1 MGSIL
6 SYKHGEDSVGGVDPR
21 LWEIVQAAVAASPY
35 DAVIRSGSEQRA
47 KNGTNHNKGWAVDVT
62 LVDPS
67 TGQKLPDYQDG
78 AAFSAYEQYAQ
89 AARVY
94 QQDRYPELENVFRWG
109 GYFSKD
115 GKATGYGAA
124 DLMHLDINPNAK
136 GAMALGSW
144 SKGAKQAL
152 LDAYPGAV
160 SNGGLGGANG
170 TRLVSQYKQSL
181 AGSDGLIPP
190 SDIGAPVP
198 ANLTR
203 GLDQRRMAYA
213 AEVGSVP
220 LPRRRPSPASV
231 AAANVGASGVG
242 VVAGDEAGDV
252 LTVLKSRAER
262 ARATLA
268 AMPQERR
275 DVLSDLRERLKV
287 VKPDSP
293 LLLGDAA
300 SGVQAG
306 VTPQLGDTQSR
317 APLPPGTDS
326 AVYDPVR
333 GAFVTVDQRTAEN
346 MPAEYG
352 NPLGPK
358 PRVLGPGSLLD
369 PNTMSPGTV
378 TETGRMTAAPTAEQI
393 AAIRAVG
400 PDAFQ
405 QPIERAPVPMP
416 RDARPAGPAVTA
428 PMPMPLTD
436 AVQAAREAFA
446 ASTPPV
452 PKPMTDAVQQARERY
467 AADNAGPASN
477 PGTAEPETVRING
490 KTVAYPPGGLTKI
503 GDTVY
508 KITANPDGTGTI
520 QPMSEINAK
529 NGLAGIEFLGEKS
542 IAGDVADATVGG
554 MFAGAGGQ
562 VATVAPEVAAD
573 LGNKAAELAGNLG
586 NGIGALFGNL
596 FGGAPATVAPVAA
609 SSFPARPGVIPSNGS
624 SFVSEDH
631 PRSNRVATSA
641 PVSFISED
649 HPKSNRVVAA
659 VPQVRVFEQPV
670 VAPEVFVSEDHPKSN
685 RPDVGAIRT
694 GAGTAGRVAMPAGVR
709 PSSVPAIVAPPLSAP
724 GAGLTAEQRNAMTSL
739 SGLNPMLMAGAG
751 AAGKGAVP
759 AVAAPV
765 VAPVVAPVEKPR
777 TATPSAPK
785 VPAVAAP
792 KLYQSGDF
800 VYSKQ
805 SDGSYKR
812 EGSVAD
818 YNAGR
823 VSGAKS
829 SSSSGSS
836 SSSSS
841 GSSSA
846 SGLRPGDRTYNA
858 DTNEWVVK

>member
-21 LWEIVQAAVAASPY
+21 LWEIVRAAVAASPY

-213 AEVGSVP
+213 AETSSVP
-220 LPRRRPSPASV
+220 LPRRRPDLVETLKERVASV
-231 AAANVGASGVG
+231 GTAAAKPDLVTTLKTTLQAVNPQSPLLGETSSESMAVTPRIPSGFDPANIYTSVT
-242 VVAGDEAGDV
+242 DEAEKQRLNASAVPMDQSG
-252 LTVLKSRAER
+252 AE
-262 ARATLA
+262 ARAT
-268 AMPQERR
+268 
-275 DVLSDLRERLKV
+275 VL
-287 VKPDSP
+287 
-293 LLLGDAA
+293 
-300 SGVQAG
+300 
-306 VTPQLGDTQSR
+306 DT
-317 APLPPGTDS
+317 
-326 AVYDPVR
+326 
-333 GAFVTVDQRTAEN
+333 GA
-346 MPAEYG
+346 
-352 NPLGPK
+352 
-358 PRVLGPGSLLD
+358 GSLLN
-369 PNTMSPGTV
+369 PNSL
-378 TETGRMTAAPTAEQI
+378 APSALNP
-393 AAIRAVG
+393 AIPSLASGFSG
-400 PDAFQ
+400 PLEFPALSTPQ
-405 QPIERAPVPMP
+405 QPSLQAGLPVVTAPIPLP
-416 RDARPAGPAVTA
+416 RDARPDAATVAV
-428 PMPMPLTD
+428 
-436 AVQAAREAFA
+436 AA
-446 ASTPPV
+446 PV
-452 PKPMTDAVQQARERY
+452 PQPMTDAVQQARERY

-562 VATVAPEVAAD
+562 VATVAPEVA
-573 LGNKAAELAGNLG
+573 
-586 NGIGALFGNL
+586 
-596 FGGAPATVAPVAA
+596 V
-609 SSFPARPGVIPSNGS
+609 
-624 SFVSEDH
+624 
-631 PRSNRVATSA
+631 
-641 PVSFISED
+641 
-649 HPKSNRVVAA
+649 
-659 VPQVRVFEQPV
+659 
-670 VAPEVFVSEDHPKSN
+670 
-685 RPDVGAIRT
+685 
-694 GAGTAGRVAMPAGVR
+694 
-709 PSSVPAIVAPPLSAP
+709 
-724 GAGLTAEQRNAMTSL
+724 
-739 SGLNPMLMAGAG
+739 
-751 AAGKGAVP
+751 
-759 AVAAPV
+759 
-765 VAPVVAPVEKPR
+765 
-777 TATPSAPK
+777 
-785 VPAVAAP
+785 
-792 KLYQSGDF
+792 
-800 VYSKQ
+800 
-805 SDGSYKR
+805 
-812 EGSVAD
+812 
-818 YNAGR
+818 
-823 VSGAKS
+823 
-829 SSSSGSS
+829 
-836 SSSSS
+836 
-841 GSSSA
+841 
-846 SGLRPGDRTYNA
+846 
-858 DTNEWVVK
+858 W